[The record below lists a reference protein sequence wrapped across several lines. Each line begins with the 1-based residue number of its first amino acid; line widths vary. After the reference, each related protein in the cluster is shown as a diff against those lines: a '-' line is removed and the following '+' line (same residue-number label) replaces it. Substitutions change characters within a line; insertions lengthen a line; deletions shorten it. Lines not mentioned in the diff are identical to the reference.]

1 MSKTAIILFD
11 VASLAGLVLLT
22 AVFLTALVSSKAA
35 RTPTW
40 FAFIGSSIALSA
52 TNILIMRHQAGTEPS
67 NWACFLQAV
76 LIYPEVVWNT
86 HTGAA
91 LLLQVYLSIV
101 SIQKSQVLP
110 QKCVAWVLIAY
121 PIVVT
126 LILLVLSTIMAGL
139 HPSAVKRDS
148 SGMRCHL
155 EETPNI
161 VFYTAI
167 SLAILGVAIIVVFEV
182 LVISKFLRNRQALKE
197 GMIESKLSPAMVM
210 RLTLFNAGIFIAIVM
225 SVFVFKDVLASA
237 SANNMAMAILPL
249 GGGIIF
255 GTQRDILTVWVSL
268 IRRKKKV
275 NHSDVAI
282 H

>member
-40 FAFIGSSIALSA
+40 FAFIGSSIALSV

-76 LIYPEVVWNT
+76 LIYPEVE
-86 HTGAA
+86 HAYGRRAA
-91 LLLQVYLSIV
+91 SASLPVNSID
-101 SIQKSQVLP
+101 SKIPGPTTKMP
-110 QKCVAWVLIAY
+110 CM
-121 PIVVT
+121 VT

-139 HPSAVKRDS
+139 HPSAVKRDP

-161 VFYTAI
+161 VFYTTI

-182 LVISKFLRNRQALKE
+182 LVISKLLRNRQALKE

-210 RLTLFNAGIFIAIVM
+210 RLTLFNACIFIAIIM

-249 GGGIIF
+249 AGGIIF
-255 GTQRDILTVWVSL
+255 GTQRDIFTVWVSL

-275 NHSDVAI
+275 NHSDVPI